1 MEKWFNK
8 KMNISKQLIAIKDR
22 IDKRSKSSRSSYL
35 QKVKFSSE
43 KTKSARKNMGCSN
56 IAHAFASCNKA
67 QQNHGANGGNV
78 IGIVSAYN
86 DMLSAHAPLKDY
98 PDIIKK
104 SSEKRDAI
112 ARVAGGVPAMC
123 DGITQGEP
131 GMELSLFSRD
141 VIALSTAVAFSHNV
155 FDAGICLGV
164 CDKIVPGLV
173 IGALSFG
180 HLPIAMLPAGP
191 MPTGISNEEKSTNRK
206 KYAAGEIDRSA
217 LISSEQSAYHT
228 SGTCTFYG
236 TANTNQ
242 LIMEVMGLQL
252 PSSSFYQPNSQERK
266 LLIDKTVDC
275 VLKLKD
281 KNKKMGEMLDAKS
294 WVNAIVALIASGGST
309 NLAIHLIA
317 MAEAGGFKITIE
329 DIDEVASITPIITN
343 IYPNGKADVNEFHNS
358 GGVAAFIGSLLDG
371 GYLFEDVE
379 TLLGKGLNIYRNK
392 LEIEVETLV
401 WKDKSVIL
409 DQSIIRDMSNPFRK
423 TGGLK
428 IINGNIGKGV
438 IKTSA
443 LKNPDAIIKAPA
455 AVFNNQDDVLKA
467 FNANELNK
475 NLIIVVR
482 GQGPSANGMP
492 ELHKLTSPLNVLQ
505 SKGFEI
511 AIVTDGRMSGASGSI
526 PAVIHITPEAKN
538 LGPIGLINNGDIV
551 ELNIKEGTFKLMVD
565 NDVLKNRTHAEIN
578 HTHEG
583 IGRELFN
590 SFREKVGSVE
600 TGASIFS

>member
-1 MEKWFNK
+1 MNVNK
-8 KMNISKQLIAIKDR
+8 KLINIKDR
-22 IDKRSKSSRSSYL
+22 IEERSKDSRSDYL
-35 QKVKFSSE
+35 KKIKFSSE
-43 KTKSARKNMGCSN
+43 QSKSARNNMGCSN
-56 IAHAFASCNKA
+56 IAHAFASCDKA
-67 QQNHGANGGNV
+67 QQNQGANGGTV
-78 IGIVSAYN
+78 IGVVSAYN

-98 PDIIKK
+98 PDIIKN
-104 SSEKRDAI
+104 SADKRNAI

-191 MPTGISNEEKSTNRK
+191 MPTGISNEEKSSNRK
-206 KYAAGEIDRSA
+206 KYASGEIDRSA
-217 LISSEQSAYHT
+217 LILSEQSAYHS

-252 PSSSFYQPNSQERK
+252 PSASFYQPNSKERQ
-266 LLIDKTVDC
+266 LLIDRTVEC
-275 VLKLKD
+275 ILNLND
-281 KNKKMGEMLDAKS
+281 KNIKMGEMLDSKS
-294 WVNAIVALIASGGST
+294 WVNSIVALIASGGST

-329 DIDEVASITPIITN
+329 DIDEIASITPIITN
-343 IYPNGKADVNEFHNS
+343 IYPNGTADVNEFHNS

-371 GYLFEDVE
+371 GYLFEDVQ
-379 TLLGKGLNIYRNK
+379 TILGKGLETYRNK
-392 LEIEVETLV
+392 LEIEDDNII
-401 WKDKSVIL
+401 WKNNSKIL
-409 DQSIIRDMSNPFRK
+409 DQSIIRDVNNPFRNS
-423 TGGLK
+423 GGLK
-428 IINGNIGKGV
+428 LLDGNIGKGI

-443 LKNPDAIIKAPA
+443 LKNPDKVIKAPA
-455 AVFNNQDDVLKA
+455 MVFNDQEQVLKA
-467 FNANELNK
+467 FKADELNK
-475 NLIIVVR
+475 DCIIVVI

-505 SKGFEI
+505 SKGFEV
-511 AIVTDGRMSGASGSI
+511 AIVTDGRMSGASGSV
-526 PAVIHITPEAKN
+526 PAVIHVTPEAINK
-538 LGPIGLINNGDIV
+538 GRIGLIKNDDLLELDI
-551 ELNIKEGTFKLMVD
+551 NKGTFKLLVD
-565 NDVLKNRTHAEIN
+565 KDILQNRNYSEIKPEQN
-578 HTHEG
+578 G
-583 IGRELFN
+583 VGRELFKA
-590 SFREKVGSVE
+590 FRDKVGTVE
-600 TGASIFS
+600 TGASIF

>member
-1 MEKWFNK
+1 
-8 KMNISKQLIAIKDR
+8 
-22 IDKRSKSSRSSYL
+22 
-35 QKVKFSSE
+35 
-43 KTKSARKNMGCSN
+43 MGCSN
-56 IAHAFASCNKA
+56 IAHAFASCDKV
-67 QQNHGANGGNV
+67 QQNQGADGSTV
-78 IGIVSAYN
+78 IGVVSAYN

-98 PDIIKK
+98 PDIIKN
-104 SSEKRDAI
+104 SAETRNAI

-191 MPTGISNEEKSTNRK
+191 MPTGISNEEKSSNRK
-206 KYAAGEIDRSA
+206 KYASGEIDRSA
-217 LISSEQSAYHT
+217 LILSEQSAYHS

-252 PSSSFYQPNSQERK
+252 PSASFYQPNSKERQ
-266 LLIDKTVDC
+266 LLIDRTVEC
-275 VLKLKD
+275 VLELND
-281 KNKKMGEMLDAKS
+281 EDIKMGEMLDSKS
-294 WVNAIVALIASGGST
+294 WVNSIVALIASGGST

-329 DIDEVASITPIITN
+329 DIDEIASITPIITN
-343 IYPNGKADVNEFHNS
+343 IYPNGTADVNEFHNS

-371 GYLFEDVE
+371 GYLFEDVQ
-379 TLLGKGLNIYRNK
+379 TILGKGLEVYRNK
-392 LEIEVETLV
+392 LEIENENIV
-401 WKDKSVIL
+401 WKNKSKIL
-409 DQSIIRDMSNPFRK
+409 DQSIIRDVNNPFRN

-428 IINGNIGKGV
+428 LLDGNIGKGI

-443 LKNPDAIIKAPA
+443 LKNPDTVFKGPA
-455 AVFNNQDDVLKA
+455 MVFNDQEQVLKA
-467 FNANELNK
+467 FKADELNK
-475 NLIIVVR
+475 DCIIVVR

-505 SKGFEI
+505 SKGFEV
-511 AIVTDGRMSGASGSI
+511 AIVTDGRMSGASGSV
-526 PAVIHITPEAKN
+526 PAVIHVTPEAINK
-538 LGPIGLINNGDIV
+538 GRIGLINNDDLLELDI
-551 ELNIKEGTFKLMVD
+551 NKGTFKLLVD
-565 NDVLKNRTHAEIN
+565 EDILQNRNYLEIEIEHN
-578 HTHEG
+578 G
-583 IGRELFN
+583 VGRELFKA
-590 SFREKVGSVE
+590 FRDKVGTVE
-600 TGASIFS
+600 TGASIF

>member
-1 MEKWFNK
+1 
-8 KMNISKQLIAIKDR
+8 MNINNKLINIKDR
-22 IDKRSKSSRSSYL
+22 IEERSKDSRSDYL
-35 QKVKFSSE
+35 KKIKFSSE
-43 KTKSARKNMGCSN
+43 QSKSARNNMGCSN
-56 IAHAFASCNKA
+56 IAHAFASCDKV
-67 QQNHGANGGNV
+67 QQNQGADGSTV
-78 IGIVSAYN
+78 IGVVSAYN

-98 PDIIKK
+98 PDIIKN
-104 SSEKRDAI
+104 SAETRNAI

-191 MPTGISNEEKSTNRK
+191 MPTGISNEEKSSNRK
-206 KYAAGEIDRSA
+206 KYASGEIDRSA
-217 LISSEQSAYHT
+217 LILSEQSAYHS

-252 PSSSFYQPNSQERK
+252 PSASFYQPNSKERQ
-266 LLIDKTVDC
+266 LLIDRTVEC
-275 VLKLKD
+275 VLELND
-281 KNKKMGEMLDAKS
+281 EDIKMGEMLDSKS
-294 WVNAIVALIASGGST
+294 WVNSIVALIASGGST

-329 DIDEVASITPIITN
+329 DIDEIASITPIITN
-343 IYPNGKADVNEFHNS
+343 IYPNGTADVNEFHNS

-371 GYLFEDVE
+371 GYLFEDVQ
-379 TLLGKGLNIYRNK
+379 TILGKGLEVYRNK
-392 LEIEVETLV
+392 LEIENENIV
-401 WKDKSVIL
+401 WKNKSKIL
-409 DQSIIRDMSNPFRK
+409 DQSIIRDVNNPFRN

-428 IINGNIGKGV
+428 LLDGNIGKGI

-443 LKNPDAIIKAPA
+443 LKNPDTVFKAPA
-455 AVFNNQDDVLKA
+455 MVFNDQEQVLKA
-467 FNANELNK
+467 FKADELNK
-475 NLIIVVR
+475 DCIIVVR

-505 SKGFEI
+505 SKGFEV
-511 AIVTDGRMSGASGSI
+511 AIVTDGRMSGASGSV
-526 PAVIHITPEAKN
+526 PAVIHVTPEAINK
-538 LGPIGLINNGDIV
+538 GRIGLINNDDLLELDI
-551 ELNIKEGTFKLMVD
+551 NKGTFKLLVD
-565 NDVLKNRTHAEIN
+565 EDILQNRNYLEIEIEHN
-578 HTHEG
+578 G
-583 IGRELFN
+583 VGRELFKA
-590 SFREKVGSVE
+590 FRDKVGTVE
-600 TGASIFS
+600 TGASIF

>member
-1 MEKWFNK
+1 
-8 KMNISKQLIAIKDR
+8 MNVNKQLIAIKDR
-22 IDKRSKSSRSSYL
+22 IDKRSKDSRSSYL
-35 QKVKFSSE
+35 KKVKFSSE
-43 KTKSARKNMGCSN
+43 QTKSARKNMGCSN
-56 IAHAFASCNKA
+56 IAHAFASCDKA
-67 QQNHGANGGNV
+67 QQNQGANGGSV

-104 SSEKRDAI
+104 SSEKRNAI

-155 FDAGICLGV
+155 FDGGICLGV
-164 CDKIVPGLV
+164 CDKIVPGLI

-206 KYAAGEIDRSA
+206 KYASGEIDRSA

-252 PSSSFYQPNSQERK
+252 PSASFFQPNTKERE
-266 LLIDKTVDC
+266 LLIDKTVECILD
-275 VLKLKD
+275 LKEKD
-281 KNKKMGEMLDAKS
+281 LKMGEMLDSKS
-294 WVNAIVALIASGGST
+294 WVNAIVGLIASGGST

-329 DIDEVASITPIITN
+329 DIDEIASITPIIAN
-343 IYPNGKADVNEFHNS
+343 VYPNGTADVNEFHNS

-371 GYLFEDVE
+371 GYLFEDVQ
-379 TLLGKGLNIYRNK
+379 TLLGHGLGVYRNK
-392 LEIEVETLV
+392 LEIQDESIV
-401 WKDKSVIL
+401 WKDKSIIL
-409 DQSIIRDMSNPFRK
+409 DQSIIRDINNPFRQ

-428 IINGNIGKGV
+428 LINGNIGKGV

-443 LKNPDAIIKAPA
+443 LKNPDKVIKAPA
-455 AVFNNQDDVLKA
+455 VVFDDQEDVLKA
-467 FNANELNK
+467 FNEGELNK

-505 SKGFEI
+505 SKGFDI
-511 AIVTDGRMSGASGSI
+511 AIITDGRMSGASGSV

-538 LGPIGLINNGDIV
+538 LGAIGLIKNGDLI
-551 ELNIKEGTFKLMVD
+551 ELDIKKGTFKLLVE
-565 NDVLKNRTHAEIN
+565 NNILEKRTHAEIN
-578 HTHEG
+578 HSHQG
-583 IGRELFN
+583 IGRELFK

-600 TGASIFS
+600 TGASIF

>member
-1 MEKWFNK
+1 
-8 KMNISKQLIAIKDR
+8 MNVNKQLIAIKDR
-22 IDKRSKSSRSSYL
+22 IDKRSKDSRSSYL
-35 QKVKFSSE
+35 KKVKFSSE
-43 KTKSARKNMGCSN
+43 QTKSARKNMGCSN
-56 IAHAFASCNKA
+56 IAHAFASCDKA
-67 QQNHGANGGNV
+67 QQNQGANGGSV

-104 SSEKRDAI
+104 SSEKRNAI

-155 FDAGICLGV
+155 FDGGICLGV
-164 CDKIVPGLV
+164 CDKIVPGLI

-206 KYAAGEIDRSA
+206 KYASGEIDRSA

-252 PSSSFYQPNSQERK
+252 PSASFFQPNTKERE
-266 LLIDKTVDC
+266 LLIDKTLEC
-275 VLKLKD
+275 VLDLKE
-281 KNKKMGEMLDAKS
+281 KNIKMGEMLDSKS
-294 WVNAIVALIASGGST
+294 WVNAIVGLIASGGST

-329 DIDEVASITPIITN
+329 DIDEIASITPIIAN
-343 IYPNGKADVNEFHNS
+343 VYPNGTADVNEFHNS

-371 GYLFEDVE
+371 GYLFEDVQ
-379 TLLGKGLNIYRNK
+379 TLLGHGLDVYRNK
-392 LEIEVETLV
+392 LEIQDESIV
-401 WKDKSVIL
+401 WKDKSIIL
-409 DQSIIRDMSNPFRK
+409 DQSIIRDINNPFRQ

-428 IINGNIGKGV
+428 LINGNIGKGV

-443 LKNPDAIIKAPA
+443 LKNPDKVIKAPA
-455 AVFNNQDDVLKA
+455 VVFDDQEDVLKA
-467 FNANELNK
+467 FNEGELNK

-505 SKGFEI
+505 SKGFDI
-511 AIVTDGRMSGASGSI
+511 AIITDGRMSGASGSV

-538 LGPIGLINNGDIV
+538 LGAIGLIKNGDLI
-551 ELNIKEGTFKLMVD
+551 ELDIKKGTFKLLVE
-565 NDVLKNRTHAEIN
+565 NNILEKRTHAEIN
-578 HTHEG
+578 HSHQG
-583 IGRELFN
+583 IGRELFK
-590 SFREKVGSVE
+590 SFRDKVGSVE
-600 TGASIFS
+600 TGASIF

>member
-1 MEKWFNK
+1 
-8 KMNISKQLIAIKDR
+8 MNVNKQLIAIKDR
-22 IDKRSKSSRSSYL
+22 IDKRSKDSRSSYL
-35 QKVKFSSE
+35 KKVKFSSE
-43 KTKSARKNMGCSN
+43 QTKSARKNMGCSN
-56 IAHAFASCNKA
+56 IAHAFASCDKA
-67 QQNHGANGGNV
+67 QQNQGANGGSV

-98 PDIIKK
+98 TDIIKK
-104 SSEKRDAI
+104 SSEKRNAI

-155 FDAGICLGV
+155 FDGGICLGV
-164 CDKIVPGLV
+164 CDKIVPGLI

-206 KYAAGEIDRSA
+206 KYASGEIDRTA

-252 PSSSFYQPNSQERK
+252 PSASFFQPNTKERE
-266 LLIDKTVDC
+266 LLIDKTVECILD
-275 VLKLKD
+275 LKEKD
-281 KNKKMGEMLDAKS
+281 IKMGEMLDSKS
-294 WVNAIVALIASGGST
+294 WVNAIVGLIASGGST

-329 DIDEVASITPIITN
+329 DIDEIASITPIIAN
-343 IYPNGKADVNEFHNS
+343 VYPNGTADVNEFHNS

-371 GYLFEDVE
+371 GYLFEDVQ
-379 TLLGKGLNIYRNK
+379 TLLGHGLGVYRNK
-392 LEIEVETLV
+392 LEIQDESLV
-401 WKDKSVIL
+401 WKDKSIIL
-409 DQSIIRDMSNPFRK
+409 DQSIIRDINNPFRQ

-428 IINGNIGKGV
+428 LINGNIGKGV

-443 LKNPDAIIKAPA
+443 LKNPDKVIKAPA
-455 AVFNNQDDVLKA
+455 VVFDDQEDVLKA
-467 FNANELNK
+467 FNEGELNK

-505 SKGFEI
+505 SKGFDI
-511 AIVTDGRMSGASGSI
+511 AIITDGRMSGASGSV

-538 LGPIGLINNGDIV
+538 LGAIGLIKNGDLI
-551 ELNIKEGTFKLMVD
+551 ELDIKKGTFKLLVE
-565 NDVLKNRTHAEIN
+565 NNILEKRTHAEIN
-578 HTHEG
+578 HSHQG
-583 IGRELFN
+583 IGRELFK

-600 TGASIFS
+600 TGASIF